1 MPSAL
6 TPGTLHIVSTPI
18 GNLEDVTYRA
28 IRVLRDVDL
37 IAAEDTRRTARLL
50 HHYGIATRCISL
62 HEHNEARRITGL
74 LARLAEGGTLAMVSD
89 AGTPLIS
96 DPGRR
101 LVRAAI
107 GAGLRVEAVP
117 GASAVLTALVAS
129 GLAEDS
135 FTFAGFPP
143 HRSKARKQWYDALA
157 REPRPVVFFEA
168 PHRIKASLADLAAVG
183 GKRTV
188 AVCREMTKAHEEL
201 MVGPVSDVA
210 DALDEPRG
218 EFTVVLTPA
227 EQGAARPEVPSEG
240 ELAEEFCQL
249 TEGGL
254 SRRASIRSLA
264 TKYDVSSRRVYQAI
278 EGAREV
284 N

>member
-37 IAAEDTRRTARLL
+37 IVAEDTRRTARLL
-50 HHYGIATRCISL
+50 EHYGIATRCTSL
-62 HEHNEARRITGL
+62 HEHNEARRAAGL
-74 LARLAEGGTLAMVSD
+74 LARLADGQTLAMVSD

-101 LVRAAI
+101 LARAAI
-107 GAGLRVEAVP
+107 GAGFRVEAIP

-135 FTFAGFPP
+135 FIFAGFPP
-143 HRSKARKQWYDALA
+143 YRSKARKQWYEGLA
-157 REPRPVVFFEA
+157 CQPRPVVFFEA
-168 PHRIKASLADLAAVG
+168 PHRIRASLADLE
-183 GKRTV
+183 TV
-188 AVCREMTKAHEEL
+188 SGNRAIAVCREMTKAHEEL
-201 MVGPVSDVA
+201 VFGPIREV
-210 DALDEPRG
+210 LTKLREPRG
-218 EFTVVLTPA
+218 EFTIVLPRVDTADRPPA
-227 EQGAARPEVPSEG
+227 VPPET
-240 ELAEEFCQL
+240 ELCKEFGLL
-249 TEGGL
+249 TETGL

-264 TKYDVSSRRVYQAI
+264 AKYDVPSRRVYQAI
-278 EGAREV
+278 EGARERQ
-284 N
+284 